1 MKNNIEFSQPLRISF
16 EQIISRK
23 TYFDIKDMNE
33 LDQFLND
40 LEVDYDE
47 NTFEEDYFD
56 GDIFYDSHGD
66 INEQY
71 YTFLKIPDELKD
83 IMEHT
88 MKVMNKKQL
97 ELSCLKFII
106 DNNMV
111 KPYDNETL
119 KLFPDE

>member
-1 MKNNIEFSQPLRISF
+1 MKNNIKFSQPLRISF

-40 LEVDYDE
+40 LKVDYDE
-47 NTFEEDYFD
+47 NTFKEDYFS
-56 GDIFYDSHGD
+56 GDIFHDSHENVD
-66 INEQY
+66 EQY

-106 DNNMV
+106 DN
-111 KPYDNETL
+111 KTL
-119 KLFPDE
+119 KLFSEE